1 MFKNKYLGMVF
12 SIFIIAFAF
21 VPEIAFATDASLT
34 TWTKH
39 MEGQITSAKEFAL
52 AIAFMIGLFLFIM
65 GLHGLYKDSK
75 QPGQD
80 HAKKGMISIAI
91 GTLLLIVPTI
101 IAIAGGTFDPDGD
114 DKAQE
119 TIKKNAW

>member
-1 MFKNKYLGMVF
+1 MKNKMLTKLSALVVPTMVPCA
-12 SIFIIAFAF
+12 AFA
-21 VPEIAFATDASLT
+21 ADLT
-34 TWTKH
+34 SWTTH
-39 MEGQITSAKEFAL
+39 MGAQILSAKTFAL

-80 HAKKGMISIAI
+80 HAKKGMISLAI

-101 IAIAGGTFDPDGD
+101 IAIAGGTFDAGGD
-114 DKAQE
+114 EKSAKTFKANE
-119 TIKKNAW
+119 W